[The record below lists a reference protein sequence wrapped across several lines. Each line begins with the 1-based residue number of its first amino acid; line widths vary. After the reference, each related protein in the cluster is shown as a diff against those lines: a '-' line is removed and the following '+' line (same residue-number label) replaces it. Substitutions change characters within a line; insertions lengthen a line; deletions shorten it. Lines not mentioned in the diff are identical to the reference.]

1 MAAAVADYVLHSA
14 PSEAQLDVAAVRA
27 WEDYGPK
34 EAGTVLRSMT
44 SRAEGQQRWQYPPV
58 LYNAENGCA
67 LYQYIN
73 NACHHFM
80 NFIEAMIKVSR
91 DDLQPGEEYTM
102 SELWTRVRQYA
113 TTGGTPT
120 VRSDLFDRMRR
131 DIHMNGKQ
139 KTSLHTK
146 ITKERQ
152 SYENQYNVS
161 KRVYVSPRR
170 SEERPRFEP
179 RYAQGAATSP
189 SRSFNAGAY
198 IGRVWA
204 LRKLT
209 DAFELAV
216 REVQLRPVSWLPG
229 PHFSNDQAVLGM
241 LYYTQRLWEVEYGL
255 LEAPPPAAEEQPSPR
270 RRTIP
275 AFDIPV
281 GLIGLDKRRS
291 FFGIDVIR
299 AEMPQTPPTR
309 NAVFLPNYTTTLR
322 KSRTGALLAVYHDEQ
337 SVPLSWHFAGFHKP
351 YRSEEAQF
359 SYSWM
364 VSSFL
369 NDDVYRHN
377 SYILSQYTIELI
389 SGKERY
395 YGDYLTICG
404 NPLAKRNSVPSGK
417 KT

>member
-34 EAGTVLRSMT
+34 EAGAVLRSMT

-73 NACHHFM
+73 NACHEFM
-80 NFIEAMIKVSR
+80 NFIEVMIKVAR
-91 DDLQPGEEYTM
+91 DDLKPGEEYTM

-131 DIHMNGKQ
+131 DIHMNAKY
-139 KTSLHTK
+139 SSNLHDK
-146 ITKERQ
+146 IQNERE
-152 SYENQYNVS
+152 SYKKQYNVS
-161 KRVYVSPRR
+161 KRVYVASRD
-170 SEERPRFEP
+170 ENRPRFEP

-204 LRKLT
+204 LKKLT
-209 DAFELAV
+209 DAFELAL

-255 LEAPPPAAEEQPSPR
+255 LEAPPPKVEEDPSPR

-299 AEMPQTPPTR
+299 AEIPHTRPTR
-309 NAVFLPNYTTTLR
+309 NAVFLPPFTGAVR
-322 KSRTGALLAVYHDEQ
+322 ESRTGALLAVYQDEQ
-337 SVPLSWHFAGFHKP
+337 SVPLSWHFAGFYKP
-351 YRSEEAQF
+351 FRSEEAQF
-359 SYSWM
+359 SYNWM

-369 NDDVYRHN
+369 HDDVYRHN

-404 NPLAKRNSVPSGK
+404 NPLIKRK
-417 KT
+417 KSNEP